1 MAENEGMVAMPAV
14 RPTVEPH
21 TPETAAD
28 TARRAVVDTGARTAR
43 GAIPRASADVAARI
57 VKD

>member
-14 RPTVEPH
+14 RTVEPH

-43 GAIPRASADVAARI
+43 GAMPRASADVAARI